1 MALKLTPP
9 GGERTFDAALTLV
22 FGLFICVR
30 ATPLWPQPVSYPAPI
45 VALTGLVLTIAGA
58 GLWRRQAWARWPV
71 IALMVVLA
79 GLAGAKNLTDGIGF
93 WRIVGP
99 VALLWHAWDV
109 FRHFSPEAL
118 AASDPDSATDDGP
131 MISLVLLL
139 RRPRHLEA
147 NMVARYAELVWN
159 TPFATPTGDADE
171 AKQDQP
177 LGPWVMGQSP
187 IFMVSAPDGMF
198 VVHNH
203 DRPYFDRPEEAAEEV
218 HELRQRNIILEN
230 RGWLAVDLMQL
241 TDPNATRESAYPAIA
256 RFIAELAG
264 PDCQAIFQPAT
275 ARLNPWDDTLEAKLR
290 SGQVAEVFEEPTLV
304 PVIQVPDDDPRMQ
317 AAVAEA
323 HQRWPEFVAA
333 FNAQDAENFSVK
345 APVSAGGNTEF
356 IWVQVDALH
365 GDQVS
370 GTLGNEPV
378 DLGDLREG
386 SRVTVAAADVSD
398 WAFLRGEEHT
408 GLFSL
413 KVIQAIQAER
423 NQEATAA
430 DPTSGG

>member
-30 ATPLWPQPVSYPAPI
+30 ATPLWPQPVSYPTPV
-45 VALTGLVLTIAGA
+45 VALAGLILTLAGA

-79 GLAGAKNLTDGIGF
+79 GLAGAKNLADGIGF

-159 TPFATPTGDADE
+159 TPFATPTGNHTE
-171 AKQDQP
+171 AQQDQP

-203 DRPYFDRPEEAAEEV
+203 DRPYFDRPEEAAEKV
-218 HELRQRNIILEN
+218 HELRQRKIILEN

-241 TDPNATRESAYPAIA
+241 ADPSATRESAYPAIA

-275 ARLNPWDDTLEAKLR
+275 ARLNPWDDSLEAKLR
-290 SGQVAEVFEEPTLV
+290 SGQVTEVLADPTLV
-304 PVIQVPDDDPRMQ
+304 PVIEVPDDDPRMQ

-323 HQRWPEFVAA
+323 RQRWPEFVTAFAA
-333 FNAQDAENFSVK
+333 RDGEHYAVK
-345 APVSAGGNTEF
+345 APVTAGGNTEF
-356 IWVQVDALH
+356 IWVQVESVE
-365 GDQVS
+365 GDRIT

-386 SRVTVAAADVSD
+386 SSVTVSANDLAD
-398 WAFLRGEEHT
+398 WAFVRGEQPT

-413 KVIQAIQAER
+413 KAIQQIQAER
-423 NQEATAA
+423 NRA
-430 DPTSGG
+430 DASPEPPPGR

>member
-9 GGERTFDAALTLV
+9 GGERTFDAALTVV

-30 ATPLWPQPVSYPAPI
+30 ATPLWPQPVSYPAPV
-45 VALTGLVLTIAGA
+45 VALAGMILTIAGA

-71 IALMVVLA
+71 IALMLMLA
-79 GLAGAKNLTDGIGF
+79 GLAGMKNLTDGIGF
-93 WRIVGP
+93 WGIVGP

-118 AASDPDSATDDGP
+118 AASDPANDGP

-147 NMVARYAELVWN
+147 TLVARYAEQVWN
-159 TPFATPTGDADE
+159 TPFVAPSARDSADE
-171 AKQDQP
+171 SPDQP

-198 VVHNH
+198 AVHNH
-203 DRPYFDRPEEAAEEV
+203 NRPYFDRPQEAAEEV
-218 HELRQRNIILEN
+218 HELRQRKIILEN

-241 TDPNATRESAYPAIA
+241 SDPNATRESAYPAIA

-323 HQRWPEFVAA
+323 RQRWPEFVAA

-356 IWVQVDALH
+356 IWVQVEAIH

-386 SRVTVAAADVSD
+386 SRVTVAADEVSD

-413 KVIQAIQAER
+413 KAIQAIQAER
-423 NQEATAA
+423 NQEAR
-430 DPTSGG
+430 PTESKPDA